1 MVNTSLVFELSVLKP
16 FALPILYAVPETAP
30 EYAEAQRLIKML
42 MFFKVIPEYSLPGT
56 SILREFLGGSK
67 FTY

>member
-1 MVNTSLVFELSVLKP
+1 LKP
-16 FALPILYAVPETAP
+16 VALPILYAVPETVP
-30 EYAEAQRLIKML
+30 EYAEARRLIKLL
-42 MFFKVIPEYSLPGT
+42 MFFKTISMDALPGT